1 MLAEEWIVGGNLYG
15 ETLWML
21 NQFVDRS
28 RSVFRAA
35 LDPGRVIITQSEK
48 IRLIE
53 SMNVLLSMFLIVCI
67 LLFKNVK

>member
-1 MLAEEWIVGGNLYG
+1 
-15 ETLWML
+15 ML

>member
-1 MLAEEWIVGGNLYG
+1 
-15 ETLWML
+15 ML
-21 NQFVDRS
+21 NQFVDGS

-48 IRLIE
+48 IRLFE